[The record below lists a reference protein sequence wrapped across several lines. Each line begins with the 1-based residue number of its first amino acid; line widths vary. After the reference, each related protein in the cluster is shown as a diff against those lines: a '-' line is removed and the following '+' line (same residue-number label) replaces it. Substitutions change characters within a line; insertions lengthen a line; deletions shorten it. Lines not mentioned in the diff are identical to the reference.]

1 METTL
6 RLEIDGHS
14 VSAET
19 LWSIA
24 SGQGHFTAM
33 QVRDGGTRGLSLHL
47 DRLEAANRELFDAD
61 FDGEGVRHLIR
72 HALGDD
78 GDASLRV
85 YVFEAGDEPAIMV
98 TVRPPGGVATPQRLQ
113 SVRYQR
119 PDAHLKH
126 LATGQGFYTRLA
138 RRNGFD
144 DALLT
149 GADGVI
155 AESATAN
162 ICFFD
167 GARFVWPD
175 APQLRGITMQLL
187 EHRLAELGVASAREP
202 VSLQNVGSFAGSFLT
217 NARGVAALSH
227 VDETQLPIAG
237 EQLELLADAFASV
250 PWERI

>member
-1 METTL
+1 M
-6 RLEIDGHS
+6 RVEIDGRS

-24 SGQGHFTAM
+24 SAYGHFTAM
-33 QVRDGGTRGLSLHL
+33 QVRDGRTRGLSLHL
-47 DRLEAANRELFDAD
+47 DRLESANKELFDLD
-61 FDGEGVRHLIR
+61 LDRERTRHLMR
-72 HALGDD
+72 HALRDG

-85 YVFEAGDEPAIMV
+85 YVFEPGGEPATMI
-98 TVRPPGGVATPQRLQ
+98 TVKPPGGVTTPQRLQ

-119 PDAHLKH
+119 PNPHLKH

-138 RRNGFD
+138 RGNGFD

-149 GADGVI
+149 GPEGLI

-167 GARFVWPD
+167 GMRFVWPD
-175 APQLRGITMQLL
+175 APQLQGITMQLL
-187 EHRLAELGVASAREP
+187 ELAVPTARVP
-202 VSLQNVGSFAGSFLT
+202 VSVQDLSSFEGAFLT
-217 NARGVAALSH
+217 NARGVAAVSQIDDTPLAIDSERL
-227 VDETQLPIAG
+227 DLLG
-237 EQLELLADAFASV
+237 EAYASV